1 MSKERT
7 IRARRLEDGTLV
19 EVLPDGTTCA
29 FPPDRTDWAA
39 LASMTEEEINAAA
52 LTDPDNPP
60 RVRER
65 EKHLKRVPRAK
76 VIRRALHLTQEEFA
90 AQFRIP
96 LGTLR
101 DWEQG
106 KTEPDQAA
114 RAYLTVIAC
123 NPEAVLDALNSK
135 PALVPSN

>member
-1 MSKERT
+1 MSGET
-7 IRARRLEDGTLV
+7 IIARRRKTDGKLV
-19 EVLPDGTTCA
+19 RVFPDGREEPLPDPG
-29 FPPDRTDWAA
+29 PLPH
-39 LASMTEEEINAAA
+39 LTEDEINAAA

-60 RVRER
+60 RTPER

-76 VIRRALHLTQEEFA
+76 VIRRAFGLTQEEFA
-90 AQFRIP
+90 ARFCIP

-114 RAYLTVIAC
+114 RAYLRVIAR
-123 NPEAVLDALNSK
+123 NPKAVVEALQRA
-135 PALVPSN
+135 PEPVPSE